1 MGQAHAIDR
10 VETAAELATAG
21 VRQRDNLTERSRRIR
36 QIEAMIAD
44 LDRSAN
50 ALDRDIDAEQKRTR
64 LYDPAHYAYSTY
76 AKSLIVRRDNLRR
89 SSKDLRSELARLTSL
104 LIA

>member
-10 VETAAELATAG
+10 VETAAEPATAG
-21 VRQRDNLTERSRRIR
+21 VRQSENLTERPRRIR
-36 QIEAMIAD
+36 QIEATIAD

-50 ALDRDIDAEQKRTR
+50 DLEREIDAEQKRTR

-89 SSKDLRSELARLTSL
+89 SSKDLHSELIRLTRL
-104 LIA
+104 LIP

>member
-1 MGQAHAIDR
+1 
-10 VETAAELATAG
+10 
-21 VRQRDNLTERSRRIR
+21 
-36 QIEAMIAD
+36 MIAD

-50 ALDRDIDAEQKRTR
+50 DLERDIDAEQKRTR

-89 SSKDLRSELARLTSL
+89 SSKDLHGELIRLTRL
-104 LIA
+104 LIP